1 MELDR
6 REFFAWMDRIQ
17 DRFDLLDEK
26 IARLQRQKNV
36 IEGEQLLDNQD
47 VLTILKVSSRT
58 LQRYRS
64 SGKLPYYA
72 ISGKTYYRLSDIN
85 HFIKALFKNPVTPK

>member
-1 MELDR
+1 MNLDR

-26 IARLQRQKNV
+26 LECLQRQKNV
-36 IEGEQLLDNQD
+36 VEGEQLLDNQD
-47 VLTILKVSSRT
+47 VLTILKVSQRT

-64 SGKLPYYA
+64 SGKLPYYS
-72 ISGKTYYRLSDIN
+72 IGGKIYYRLSDIN
-85 HFIKALFKNPVTPK
+85 HFIKALFKNPVVPK

>member
-1 MELDR
+1 MDLDR
-6 REFFAWMDRIQ
+6 RDFFAWMDRIQ

-26 IARLQRQKNV
+26 IERLQRQKHV
-36 IEGEQLLDNQD
+36 VEGEELLDNQD
-47 VLTILKVSSRT
+47 VLTILKISSRT

-85 HFIKALFKNPVTPK
+85 HFIRTRFKHTVQP

>member
-1 MELDR
+1 MNLDR

-26 IARLQRQKNV
+26 VTRLQRQKNV

-47 VLTILKVSSRT
+47 VLTILKISTRT

-85 HFIKALFKNPVTPK
+85 HFIKTLFKHPVTPK

>member
-1 MELDR
+1 MDLDR
-6 REFFAWMDRIQ
+6 RDFFAWMDRIQ

-26 IARLQRQKNV
+26 IERLQRQKHV
-36 IEGEQLLDNQD
+36 IEGEELLDNQD
-47 VLTILKVSSRT
+47 VLTILKISSRT

-72 ISGKTYYRLSDIN
+72 ISGKIYYRLSDIN
-85 HFIKALFKNPVTPK
+85 HFIRTLFKHPVHP